1 MQNQKLEKL
10 FPLKSIENVISLFKH
25 ELCEEIQ
32 PDLVLLS
39 IVVGYIECSL
49 TKSANIQQNI
59 NIDWET
65 VNSLYKKFKTI
76 ISIADTHIANNN
88 NNNNSI
94 CHKKSAANK
103 NAAAATTTTDA
114 PKYANREVIK
124 RVSDIIWNSLQ
135 RSSYKDRAHLQ
146 SLYSYLVTNK
156 LDCFGV
162 AFAVV
167 AGCQQV
173 LGYND
178 VHLAISEDHV
188 WVVFGKTGESSKIPS
203 SYSQLLDFPV
213 IFKRKK
219 NEIMLCK

>member
-1 MQNQKLEKL
+1 MQNQKIDKL
-10 FPLKSIENVISLFKH
+10 FPLKSIENVINLFKH
-25 ELCEEIQ
+25 ELCEENQ

-49 TKSANIQQNI
+49 TKSANIQQQTATQNTFPV
-59 NIDWET
+59 IDWET

-76 ISIADTHIANNN
+76 ISIAETHITN

-94 CHKKSAANK
+94 CQKKSRN
-103 NAAAATTTTDA
+103 ATTTNTTDA
-114 PKYANREVIK
+114 PKYASREIIK

-188 WVVFGKTGESSKIPS
+188 WVVFGKTGKSIKFILEISIV
-203 SYSQLLDFPV
+203 QV
-213 IFKRKK
+213 IKK
-219 NEIMLCK
+219 N